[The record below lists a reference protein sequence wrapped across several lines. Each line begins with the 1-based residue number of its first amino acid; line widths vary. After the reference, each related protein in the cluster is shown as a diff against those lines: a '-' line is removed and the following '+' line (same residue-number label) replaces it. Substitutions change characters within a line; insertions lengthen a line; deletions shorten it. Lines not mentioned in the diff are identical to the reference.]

1 MNEIAQINGMG
12 REHKLIVDDNGKI
25 IATVDILDKSFVDKI
40 IEEHNE
46 SIINVYGK
54 GAEAGASVIKNLIK

>member
-1 MNEIAQINGMG
+1 MG
-12 REHKLIVDDNGKI
+12 REHKLILDDSGKI

-46 SIINVYGK
+46 SIIGAYGK
-54 GAEAGASVIKNLIK
+54 GANIIKNLIK